1 MGQQFDFEAEGFI
14 LHDRRSVPRE
24 DDVRKQA
31 VDLATAVMDGIKNLN
46 KAHTLMMASLFI
58 TDENAKLVFITRSF
72 DMKPLEKKMDR
83 LLKRVS
89 HDSATGSLYTY
100 VVPILE
106 KGTSGETQSQSR
118 S

>member
-1 MGQQFDFEAEGFI
+1 MGQQFDFEAEGYI

-31 VDLATAVMDGIKNLN
+31 VDLATAVMDGIKSLN
-46 KAHTLMMASLFI
+46 DAHTLMMASLFI
-58 TDENAKLVFITRSF
+58 TDEGAKLVFITRSF
-72 DMKPLEKKMDR
+72 DMKPLEKKLDR

-89 HDSATGSLYTY
+89 HDPATGSLYTY

-106 KGTSGETQSQSR
+106 RGTSEETPPEDK
-118 S
+118 